1 MAADGLLIGVGLLA
15 GVALG
20 PLALLLVPPAV
31 LMLHLMRHD
40 VRYVALAIAIASVL
54 VGAVR
59 GHLAEPIVAI
69 DALQGS
75 TGAIAVVEALPVAGG
90 EFERTVVRV
99 ERVQLQ
105 GGSWTE
111 ASGRVLV
118 YLPDSGPGVSLGDQ
132 VFLVW
137 SATPVE
143 HLAPGYAGFV
153 ESQRAAATANVWFY
167 SIEQRGNSWFRT
179 VATIRRRT
187 ISNLRQ
193 AIPGDAGALASGI
206 VTGDDSGLSEAAQVA
221 FRRTGTG
228 HVTAVS
234 GQNVS
239 LLIGFLALWMRPGR
253 RSTRLLTHGVML
265 LVVWIY
271 VIMVGLE
278 PPAIRAAIVA
288 TFMMLGAWS
297 GRRPDPLTI
306 LAITLG
312 GMVLIDPAMVD
323 RVGFWLSAAASW
335 ALCSSMT
342 TEQVSGFAD
351 GALNVARGV
360 MAANIATLPIL
371 LWTFGEWSPI
381 SLLANL
387 LVGPIMTATFPA
399 AYLLAVIS
407 FAPSVVP
414 WFSWIPAIGLDFA
427 LAIVDRLSQV
437 MPLLRLPVTGPAMA
451 LAIAL
456 PCFGT
461 LALISRDGERWRR
474 VAVQEWRHSGPWLRI
489 MASGL
494 VVGIGVGVIAGM
506 LLR

>member
-1 MAADGLLIGVGLLA
+1 MGASGLLVGVGLLA

-20 PLALLLVPPAV
+20 PLALILVPPAV
-31 LMLHLMRHD
+31 LMLHLIRRD
-40 VRYVALAIAIASVL
+40 VRYASLAIAVASVL

-59 GHLAEPIVAI
+59 GHTDGSVPTIE
-69 DALQGS
+69 ALEES
-75 TGAIAVVEALPVAGG
+75 AGAMAVVDVLPVAGG

-99 ERVQLQ
+99 EQLKLQ
-105 GGSWTE
+105 DDSWIE
-111 ASGRVLV
+111 ASGRVLI
-118 YLPDSGPGVSLGDQ
+118 YLPGSGSGVSIGDR
-132 VFLVW
+132 VYLVW
-137 SATPVE
+137 SATPGE

-153 ESQRAAATANVWFY
+153 ESQRASATAQVWFY
-167 SIEQRGNSWFRT
+167 SVEERGNSWFRT
-179 VATIRRRT
+179 VATIRRRI
-187 ISNLRQ
+187 ISNLQQ

-206 VTGDDSGLSEAAQVA
+206 VTGDDSGLGEAAETA
-221 FRRTGTG
+221 FRRTGTA

-253 RSTRLLTHGVML
+253 RSLRLLTHATML
-265 LVVWIY
+265 LVVWMY
-271 VIMVGLE
+271 VVMVGLE
-278 PPAIRAAIVA
+278 PPAMRAAIVA
-288 TFMMLGAWS
+288 TFLMLGAWS

-312 GMVLIDPAMVD
+312 GMVLVEPAMVD

-335 ALCSSMT
+335 ALCSSIT

-387 LVGPIMTATFPA
+387 LIGPIMTATFPA
-399 AYLLAVIS
+399 AYLLALFS
-407 FAPSVVP
+407 FAPALVP
-414 WFSWIPAIGLDFA
+414 WLAWIPAIGLDVA
-427 LAIVDRLSQV
+427 LVIVDRLSQV
-437 MPLLRLPVTGPAMA
+437 MPLVHLPVTGPAMA
-451 LAIAL
+451 LVIAL
-456 PCFGT
+456 PCFGM

-474 VAVQEWRHSGPWLRI
+474 VAAREWRQSGP
-489 MASGL
+489 
-494 VVGIGVGVIAGM
+494 
-506 LLR
+506 